1 MTTKIK
7 SGVISD
13 NAITSAHIS
22 SGAISSAHLTSID
35 TDNITEGSSNL
46 YFTTARVDSHLS
58 GGTGV
63 TYSSGA
69 ISIGQS
75 VATTDS
81 PTFANLTLTGN
92 LNITGDVD
100 SVSVTDLDVTDKT
113 ITVGVGGTASAN
125 DGAGLVVDGA
135 SASIL
140 WDNSNTSWDFNQNLE
155 IASGKNIRVNTINNV
170 GNTANIIYR
179 SSTNTIVGNN
189 ATALVIQDGG
199 NVGIGTSSPSSV
211 LEVTGTGD
219 ADTGILTT
227 HSRSGVGY
235 TLRLNN
241 TNNGANKG
249 SGIKWSSGG
258 FDTGAIIVRSDA
270 VAASGDAPAYM
281 TFHTSEDGTED
292 ISERMRI
299 TSSGNI
305 GIGTDSPTSF
315 LSNATTLEISGDT
328 GVGSEL
334 ILTNDSSMS
343 ADEVV
348 GSLIFKNTD
357 GSGNPNHFAGLRSKA
372 EAQYGRM
379 YLEFYAGRSRM
390 EDGTPDMVISPAG
403 ADAQGRVGI
412 GTTSPAQPLHVDLN
426 GTSTSKKYLQLDGNG
441 GSGSVSGQTG
451 IGFRP
456 INAGSNVHASIE
468 GLEDGNGTYKT
479 ALTFNINNS
488 NSDTAP
494 VEAMRIDSSRNVGI
508 NDTDPS
514 QMLSVSGTSSVVPG
528 RFTAAG
534 NTNTLEVFG
543 NSTTDTSNGL
553 LVSAGTSSND
563 YAAYF
568 RKVDGTTPIMMVE
581 GTGNIGIGTASPS
594 TDYKLDVGHL
604 NSGAIQARFKSS
616 GDSGYTQGAITIE
629 SSVSSDSPGGRGQ
642 GVYMFNEAN
651 DMTWYAG
658 TLYNSSS
665 TYGIGYKSGTTLQ
678 HAAADQGEAGLSLAI
693 TTSGKV
699 GIGTSTPSEMLH
711 IVGGGNGPE
720 IRLANS
726 SSSHYIR
733 AYNDNWNFLAN
744 ASVTAMT
751 IRNDGDV
758 EFGEDVDLTGGR
770 IKVTNSGTDAYFF
783 EGVRSGGNVTLRMYD
798 NSNNLYIDS
807 YTNMSFRCNQTG
819 GGSGGQI
826 YFSGGDVNIGNSSD
840 SARYLIFDKTAT
852 GENGII
858 FRNAT
863 ANKAK
868 ILLDSSEFMQF
879 YINNSTNAMTIRE
892 TKGQIDANA
901 VGGRFSGYVQDM
913 IHIGADKS
921 EVVRYGN
928 SGKTY
933 TDGGSSNYAG
943 YVYGQ
948 ENFLPGVFMPYSPNQ
963 VYRLS
968 ASIYQLTNG
977 TGYDHSRHY
986 IGVAGYDENFS
997 FLSVD
1002 AIGTYQYNMASNTSL
1017 SAGNALEVDIT
1028 IKGWQGSGGSDGN
1041 KMDEG
1046 TVYIRPLI
1054 LFNYQRSGGTAVLT
1068 GFTMM
1073 PAGTISDNDSNA
1085 GTNY

>member
-22 SGAISSAHLTSID
+22 SGAISSSHLTGID
-35 TDNITEGSSNL
+35 TDAVSEGSSNL
-46 YFTTARVDSHLS
+46 YFTTTRARTSLSVTDSGGDGSLTYDNSTGAITYTGPSASEVRAHLS
-58 GGTGV
+58 AGTGV
-63 TYSSGA
+63 TYSSGEF
-69 ISIGQS
+69 SIGQS
-75 VATTDS
+75 VATSAS

-125 DGAGLVVDGA
+125 DGAGIVVDGA

-140 WDNSNTSWDFNQNLE
+140 WDNSNTSWDFNNPIE
-155 IASGKNIRVNTINNV
+155 SSRVNTNTVNNV
-170 GNTANIIYR
+170 GNSANIIYR

-189 ATALVIQDGG
+189 ASALVVQDAG
-199 NVGIGTSSPSSV
+199 N
-211 LEVTGTGD
+211 
-219 ADTGILTT
+219 
-227 HSRSGVGY
+227 
-235 TLRLNN
+235 
-241 TNNGANKG
+241 
-249 SGIKWSSGG
+249 
-258 FDTGAIIVRSDA
+258 
-270 VAASGDAPAYM
+270 
-281 TFHTSEDGTED
+281 
-292 ISERMRI
+292 
-299 TSSGNI
+299 
-305 GIGTDSPTSF
+305 
-315 LSNATTLEISGDT
+315 
-328 GVGSEL
+328 
-334 ILTNDSSMS
+334 
-343 ADEVV
+343 
-348 GSLIFKNTD
+348 
-357 GSGNPNHFAGLRSKA
+357 
-372 EAQYGRM
+372 
-379 YLEFYAGRSRM
+379 
-390 EDGTPDMVISPAG
+390 
-403 ADAQGRVGI
+403 VGI
-412 GTTSPAQPLHVDLN
+412 GTTSPDALLEVEGSNATGDGIRV
-426 GTSTSKKYLQLDGNG
+426 GTSSNSNTGSTTIALQTNNADRVAIKGTRESSTGGKLTFETKDVGGSLTEKMVIKNDGNVGIGTNSPSDKLEIGTTTTGGNLRLVSSSYASNGLARFYGTDGNEKLQIGSLSGTSAYVYTPASTDLVIYTG
-441 GSGSVSGQTG
+441 GS
-451 IGFRP
+451 
-456 INAGSNVHASIE
+456 E
-468 GLEDGNGTYKT
+468 K
-479 ALTFNINNS
+479 
-488 NSDTAP
+488 
-494 VEAMRIDSSRNVGI
+494 MRIDSSGNVKIGTGSPSFGSGSGLEIERAGIVTLRLQNTSGKSVEITQDSDFKIESMNSGADILLMPTDNVGI
-508 NDTDPS
+508 NDTNPS
-514 QMLSVSGTSSVVPG
+514 QKLSVSGTSSVVPG

-543 NSTTDTSNGL
+543 YTTTDTSNGL
-553 LVSAGTSSND
+553 LVNSGTSSND

-568 RKVDGTTPIMMVE
+568 RKVDGTTPIMMIE

-629 SSVSSDSPGGRGQ
+629 SSVSSDSPSGRGQ

-658 TLYNSSS
+658 TLYNTTS

-699 GIGTSTPSEMLH
+699 GIGTASPSEMLH
-711 IVGGGNGPE
+711 IVGGGSGPE

-783 EGVRSGGNVTLRMYD
+783 EGVRDGGNVTLRMYD
-798 NSNNLYIDS
+798 NNNNLYIDS

-826 YFSGGDVNIGNSSD
+826 YFGGGDVNIGSSTD
-840 SARYLIFDKTAT
+840 SARYLIFDKTAS

-858 FRNAT
+858 FRNASN
-863 ANKAK
+863 NKGK

-879 YINNSTNAMTIRE
+879 YINGSTNAMTIRE
-892 TKGQIDANA
+892 TKGQIDAAA

-913 IHIGADKS
+913 VHIGADKS
-921 EVVRYGN
+921 EVIRYGH
-928 SGKTY
+928 SGKTW

-948 ENFLPGVFMPYSPNQ
+948 ETYLPGVFIPYSPNQ

-968 ASIYQLTNG
+968 ASIYQITNG
-977 TGYDHSRHY
+977 TGYNESRHY
-986 IGVAGYDENFS
+986 IGVVGYDENFS

-1002 AIGTYQYNMASNTSL
+1002 AIGTYQYNMASNTGL
-1017 SAGNALEVDIT
+1017 AAGNALEVDVT
-1028 IKGWQGSGGSDGN
+1028 IKGWQGAGGSDGN

-1054 LFNYQRSGGTAVLT
+1054 LFNYQRPGGTAALT

>member
-22 SGAISSAHLTSID
+22 SGAISSSHLTGID
-35 TDNITEGSSNL
+35 TDAISEGSSNL
-46 YFTTARVDSHLS
+46 YFTTTRARTSLSVTDSGGDGSLAYDNSTGVITYTGPSASEVRAHLS
-58 GGTGV
+58 AGTGV
-63 TYSSGA
+63 TYSSGEF
-69 ISIGQS
+69 SIGQS
-75 VATTDS
+75 VATTAS
-81 PTFANLTLTGN
+81 PTFADINITGD
-92 LNITGDVD
+92 LNITGDVN
-100 SVSVTDLDVTDKT
+100 SLSVTDLDVTDKT

-125 DGAGLVVDGA
+125 EGAGLVVDGA

-140 WDNSNTSWDFNQNLE
+140 WDNSNTSWDFNESVE
-155 IASGKNIRVNTINNV
+155 IATGKNIRVNTVNNV

-189 ATALVIQDGG
+189 ASALVVQDGG
-199 NVGIGTSSPSSV
+199 NVGIGTTSPSAK
-211 LEVTGTGD
+211 LEVTGATLVSDDGADDFIKQSVSTNISTLTFGNTEGTGGQ
-219 ADTGILTT
+219 AKWEYTRATGKFN
-227 HSRSGVGY
+227 GY
-235 TLRLNN
+235 I
-241 TNNGANKG
+241 GANSANNFMTVKG
-249 SGIKWSSGG
+249 
-258 FDTGAIIVRSDA
+258 TGEV
-270 VAASGDAPAYM
+270 
-281 TFHTSEDGTED
+281 
-292 ISERMRI
+292 
-299 TSSGNI
+299 
-305 GIGTDSPTSF
+305 GIGTDSPQTEF
-315 LSNATTLEISGDT
+315 EISAAQSPFLRLTSEKDGTHDAGDIYGELQFYTQETYGNAPVVAAKIQSLHTRPGT
-328 GVGSEL
+328 GHD
-334 ILTNDSSMS
+334 N
-343 ADEVV
+343 AD
-348 GSLIFKNTD
+348 
-357 GSGNPNHFAGLRSKA
+357 AGLA
-372 EAQYGRM
+372 
-379 YLEFYAGRSRM
+379 FF
-390 EDGTPDMVISPAG
+390 
-403 ADAQGRVGI
+403 
-412 GTTSPAQPLHVDLN
+412 
-426 GTSTSKKYLQLDGNG
+426 TST
-441 GSGSVSGQTG
+441 
-451 IGFRP
+451 
-456 INAGSNVHASIE
+456 ASS
-468 GLEDGNGTYKT
+468 DAT
-479 ALTFNINNS
+479 AT
-488 NSDTAP
+488 
-494 VEAMRIDSSRNVGI
+494 ERMRIESATGNVGI
-508 NDTDPS
+508 NDNTPS
-514 QMLSVSGTSSVVPG
+514 QKLSVLGTSSVVPG

-568 RKVDGTTPIMMVE
+568 RKVDGTTPIMMIE

-658 TLYNSSS
+658 TLYASAS

-699 GIGTSTPSEMLH
+699 GIGTSAPSEMLH
-711 IVGGGNGPE
+711 IVGGGSGPE

-758 EFGEDVDLTGGR
+758 EFGEDVELTGGR
-770 IKVTNSGTDAYFF
+770 LKIINSGTDAYFL
-783 EGVRSGGNVTLRMYD
+783 EGVRDGGNTTLRMYD
-798 NSNNLYIDS
+798 NNNNLYIDS

-840 SARYLIFDKTAT
+840 SARYLIFDKSAS

-863 ANKAK
+863 ANKGK

-892 TKGQIDANA
+892 TKGQIDAAA

-921 EVVRYGN
+921 EVTRYGH
-928 SGKTY
+928 SGKTW

-948 ENFLPGVFMPYSPNQ
+948 ETYIPGVFMPYSPNQ

-968 ASIYQLTNG
+968 ASIYQITNG
-977 TGYDHSRHY
+977 TGYNESRHY
-986 IGVAGYDENFS
+986 IGVAGYDENFN
-997 FLSVD
+997 FLTVD
-1002 AIGTYQYNMASNTSL
+1002 AIGTYQYNLASNTGL
-1017 SAGNALEVDIT
+1017 AAGNALEVDIT
-1028 IKGWQGSGGSDGN
+1028 IKGWQGAGGSDGN

-1054 LFNYQRSGGTAVLT
+1054 LFNYQRPGGTAALT